1 MAKLEPDE
9 QWEHRTYSETEED
22 LDKSFA
28 FGMLVIGSAGILLLS
43 LAYYIGSIY

>member
-1 MAKLEPDE
+1 MKLRDDE
-9 QWEHRTYSETEED
+9 QWEFRTYQETEED

-28 FGMLVIGSAGILLLS
+28 FGMLVIGSAGILLLG

>member
-1 MAKLEPDE
+1 MAKLEPHE
-9 QWEHRTYSETEED
+9 HHRTYEEVEED

-28 FGMLVIGSAGILLLS
+28 FGILVVGAAGILLLG